1 MRVFK
6 EIQPLRAYLKQI
18 QASAKS
24 IGFVPTMGALHSG
37 HLSLI
42 QASKKDNP
50 ITVSSIY
57 LNPAQFNNPED
68 LAKYPRTLA
77 EDLAML
83 ENEGCEVVFAP
94 SNEEMYATTPTLRF
108 DFGGLDQILEGQYRP
123 GHFSGVALVVAK
135 LFNIVQ
141 PQVAY
146 FGQKDFQQVKIIERL
161 VEELKFD
168 LHLRCMPIVREPDG
182 LAMSSRNKRLN
193 AEERKQA
200 PLIYQSLVQTQ
211 QRLQQGQS
219 MSQIRSDIA
228 HQMAQAGIR
237 LEYLELVETQ
247 NLSRLNH
254 VVPKSILL
262 VAAYL
267 GEVRL
272 IDNLMLE

>member
-18 QASAKS
+18 RASAKS

-57 LNPAQFNNPED
+57 VNPAQFNNPKD

-168 LHLRCMPIVREPDG
+168 LHLR
-182 LAMSSRNKRLN
+182 
-193 AEERKQA
+193 
-200 PLIYQSLVQTQ
+200 
-211 QRLQQGQS
+211 
-219 MSQIRSDIA
+219 
-228 HQMAQAGIR
+228 
-237 LEYLELVETQ
+237 
-247 NLSRLNH
+247 
-254 VVPKSILL
+254 
-262 VAAYL
+262 
-267 GEVRL
+267 
-272 IDNLMLE
+272 